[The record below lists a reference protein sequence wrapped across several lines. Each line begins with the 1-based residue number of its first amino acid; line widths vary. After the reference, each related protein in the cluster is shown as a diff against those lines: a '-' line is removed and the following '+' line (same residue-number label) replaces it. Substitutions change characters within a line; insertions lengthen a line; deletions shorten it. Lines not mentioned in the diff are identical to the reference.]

1 MKEEQFSKLLQT
13 IREEVND
20 TVKVVVNGKIDR
32 IQQKLDDYIA
42 SDIEWKNQAKPSI
55 ELGRNVNGFG
65 RVLAYILGTFAGIY
79 TIIKFF

>member
-32 IQQKLDDYIA
+32 I
-42 SDIEWKNQAKPSI
+42 
-55 ELGRNVNGFG
+55 ELKKMYEAAN
-65 RVLAYILGTFAGIY
+65 
-79 TIIKFF
+79 